1 MWLYFVAV
9 FFVCVFSEGEFALWI
24 MFVRIDIDFFSL
36 KKKSKKNS
44 LPSYWAQPSSDC
56 RNLYPIYL
64 KVEFFCDRE
73 KEGFQIF
80 GQRNSFH

>member
-36 KKKSKKNS
+36 KKKIKERSK
-44 LPSYWAQPSSDC
+44 L
-56 RNLYPIYL
+56 IGGIF
-64 KVEFFCDRE
+64 EFAAE
-73 KEGFQIF
+73 LLGPAPL
-80 GQRNSFH
+80 